1 MEVVYGVLVL
11 LVLIAIIYKISK
23 GNILQGT
30 WSDGQVEIV
39 ITKNSDGYIINGV
52 NYKLITVGQDS
63 VLYDENR
70 NSIPFK
76 FIGNKLILG
85 FGTTNQFILTKN

>member
-76 FIGNKLILG
+76 FIVNKLILV
-85 FGTTNQFILTKN
+85 FCTTNQFNLTKK